1 MVISEEIIAFIA
13 SKKKF
18 IVVVKWGCSDKVL
31 MFGMTLFDMRF
42 EWLTIFQQ
50 NSTNRTP
57 GQIIWRKTGVEIFIE
72 LIWFRLQKYRAFTM
86 VHIMRPIW
94 TVIIEMIWSESLL
107 GIFYKINHP
116 WLYEVVL
123 NKLKNHQIQNQW
135 LKCLNWN
142 THEVTLKRRNDL
154 WSLHNRKSSDRRGLC
169 LKRIS
174 KCVGLVL
181 TLRRFSF

>member
-1 MVISEEIIAFIA
+1 MRQGSFKPPPCKSIEVFPPLLIWEFMIDTSLPLIFLNYLMVISEEIIAFIA

-94 TVIIEMIWSESLL
+94 TVIIEMIWSESL
-107 GIFYKINHP
+107 
-116 WLYEVVL
+116 
-123 NKLKNHQIQNQW
+123 
-135 LKCLNWN
+135 
-142 THEVTLKRRNDL
+142 
-154 WSLHNRKSSDRRGLC
+154 
-169 LKRIS
+169 
-174 KCVGLVL
+174 
-181 TLRRFSF
+181 